1 MGKKQEHCIS
11 FYQLSQIWG
20 TPYATTKKVTT
31 EALRSL
37 GCVTNSG
44 APGMYES
51 EFNLFREKFRVVQT
65 VSGRWTLKLRS
76 QLYLPGF
83 KSAA

>member
-1 MGKKQEHCIS
+1 MDKKLEHCIS
-11 FYQLSQIWG
+11 FYQLSRIWG
-20 TPYATTKKVTT
+20 APYVTT
-31 EALRSL
+31 IKLATEGFRCL
-37 GCVTNSG
+37 GCVNNSG
-44 APGMYES
+44 APGIYES